1 MSYCLK
7 ENTTNSWVGFANN
20 QYGYLTNPDK
30 RHYFKTPETA
40 VNIVI
45 NHSITDKFLARR
57 EFSIYHTET
66 NSLVCD
72 NLTDKSNRMDMFIKI
87 AQASAEITEKM
98 NKAVSEASSTLPLE
112 EGLKN
117 ASTPY
122 IKHSAFA
129 SHMVDGEDIKDEDG
143 DLTTFRANTT
153 YQASDYTRDKIV
165 SEISFLKHGLEKIVE
180 TISAFPTTESLS
192 KEVSDYNAQVVDIL
206 HYIEFSHLDACNGYL
221 AFKELQDVLIARRIA
236 KEKMEVINKLEN
248 SALILNKVK
257 AAEEQASKTV
267 TISRNYHPRSDNKI
281 FE

>member
-40 VNIVI
+40 VNIVV

-66 NSLVCD
+66 NALVCD

-87 AQASAEITEKM
+87 AQATATITEKM
-98 NKAVSEASSTLPLE
+98 NKVASEASSTVPLE

-117 ASTPY
+117 TSTPY

-129 SHMVDGEDIKDEDG
+129 SHMVDGEAVKDEDE
-143 DLTTFRANTT
+143 DMITFSANTS

-165 SEISFLKHGLEKIVE
+165 SEVSSLENSLKGIVE
-180 TISAFPTTESLS
+180 VISSFPTMESLS
-192 KEVSDYNAQVVDIL
+192 KEVSNYNAQVVDIL

-236 KEKMEVINKLEN
+236 KEKMEIINKLEN
-248 SALILNKVK
+248 STLILNKIK

-267 TISRNYHPRSDNKI
+267 AVSRNYHPRSDSRI